1 MKKFYILDWS
11 GYIFRA
17 YYALPELANSQWQ
30 PRWAVYW
37 FFRMILKLFQD
48 QPDNFVIA
56 WDAKWKTK
64 RHDMFEEYKA
74 NRPSMPDEFK
84 QQISIIKDSV
94 KYLWIP
100 FLEKAWY
107 EADDIIKTLV
117 DQYWYWENE
126 ITIIS
131 GDKDLKQLLW
141 KNIYFFD
148 PMKQEVQSKDN
159 FVNDMWF
166 SPENMQDYLAL
177 LWDSSDNIPWVRWI
191 WKKTAQK
198 LISEYWT
205 LEEIYENLN
214 IIWWSLQTK
223 LEESRE
229 LAFSSRELV
238 ELMTVDW
245 MMDNFD
251 LKLKPDFDKMKNL
264 LVKEHWFKS
273 MEKVVDELKKK
284 YFWWKQE
291 SLF

>member
-1 MKKFYILDWS
+1 MKKFYILDGS

-17 YYALPELANSQWQ
+17 YYALPELANSQGQ
-30 PRWAVYW
+30 PRGAVYG

-56 WDAKWKTK
+56 WDAKGKTK

-94 KYLWIP
+94 KYLGIP
-100 FLEKAWY
+100 FLEKAGY

-117 DQYWYWENE
+117 DQYGYGENE

-131 GDKDLKQLLW
+131 GDKDLKQLLG

-159 FVNDMWF
+159 FVNDMGF

-177 LWDSSDNIPWVRWI
+177 LGDSSDNIPGVRGI
-191 WKKTAQK
+191 GKKTAQK
-198 LISEYWT
+198 LISEYGT

-214 IIWWSLQTK
+214 IIGGSLQTK

-238 ELMTVDW
+238 ELMTVDG

-264 LVKEHWFKS
+264 LVKEHGFKS

-284 YFWWKQE
+284 YFGGKQE